1 MLAYSTVRDLTRNP
15 SKRPF
20 SITNQAMNFLEA
32 ARLGKSR
39 RVPGLTE
46 TNSTLGQNHFSR
58 ALSRRGDW
66 FPKLAIPGWGHAD
79 LSLEGLAKGHF

>member
-1 MLAYSTVRDLTRNP
+1 
-15 SKRPF
+15 
-20 SITNQAMNFLEA
+20 MNFLEA

-39 RVPGLTE
+39 RVPGLIE